1 MSHFSL
7 FDILKNTQWRK
18 KCCFFFIERNELK
31 KNKTKVK
38 QKEWSLQ
45 SFVVTPLPSE
55 LQNSQF
61 KIVFKWYWLS
71 PHDLL
76 GFCSCS
82 YSFLCLFFF
91 LFSSYLPPLA
101 SVTRCWSV
109 VSVRWHHPTW
119 TPHSVDLQAAG
130 CWWGLGSRLHG
141 RHLHWADP
149 TGWSIA
155 APHPIAGRRRWP
167 FLRRRCSIGQ
177 WSGTAQPLPFD
188 SDWFLGWPAS

>member
-1 MSHFSL
+1 MESAVFCSDSFTLWITKFTVQNSFQMILIITTWFAWVLLLFLFFSL
-7 FDILKNTQWRK
+7 L
-18 KCCFFFIERNELK
+18 
-31 KNKTKVK
+31 V
-38 QKEWSLQ
+38 
-45 SFVVTPLPSE
+45 
-55 LQNSQF
+55 
-61 KIVFKWYWLS
+61 
-71 PHDLL
+71 
-76 GFCSCS
+76 
-82 YSFLCLFFF
+82 FF